1 MKKVA
6 ILFLIYLLLAACS
19 PTPAETPVS
28 LPESEVDPVAELVS
42 TMTLREKICQLFVV
56 YPESITGVSAALQ
69 AGTTT
74 QEALMQ
80 YPVGGF
86 LYDAKN
92 MQSQTQLKQ
101 MLETTQSFSKIPL
114 FLTCDEEGGRVAR
127 LMNTVGTTKLGPML
141 SYEQQGTATAQSN
154 AATIGKDLKSCGFN
168 MDFAPVADVWS
179 NPENKVIGDRA
190 YSRDYQ
196 TAAELVAAAVDG
208 FHDAG
213 IICTLK
219 HFPGHGDTVTDS
231 HYGSSYVE
239 KTPDELQNG
248 ELLPFRAGIEA
259 GADMVMLGH
268 LIVPALDDVPA
279 PFSYRI
285 TTELLRQELGF
296 DGIIIT
302 DSLLM
307 QAITEDY
314 TDEEIAVKAV
324 LAGVDMLLC
333 PRDLDA
339 AIEGLTGAVEDGTI
353 APQRLDES
361 VCRILTLKIKYGLM
375 Q

>member
-1 MKKVA
+1 MKKAAVLF
-6 ILFLIYLLLAACS
+6 ILCLMLTACTPS
-19 PTPAETPVS
+19 PAETPIS
-28 LPESEVDPVAELVS
+28 LPEPEVDPVAERVS
-42 TMTLREKICQLFVV
+42 TMTLREKICQLFII
-56 YPESITGVSAALQ
+56 YPESITGVSAAVQ
-69 AGTTT
+69 AGETT
-74 QEALMQ
+74 QEALAQ

-92 MQSQTQLKQ
+92 MQSQAQLKQ
-101 MLETTQSFSKIPL
+101 MLDTTQTFSKIPL
-114 FLTCDEEGGRVAR
+114 FFTCDEEGGRVAR

-141 SYEQQGTATAQSN
+141 SYEQQGREIAQTN
-154 AATIGKDLKSCGFN
+154 AQTIGTDLRSCGFN

-190 YSRDYQ
+190 YSRDHE
-196 TAAELVAAAVDG
+196 TAAELVSAAVDG
-208 FHDAG
+208 FHAAG

-231 HYGSSYVE
+231 HYDSSYVN
-239 KTPDELQNG
+239 KTLDELRSG

-268 LIVPALDDVPA
+268 LTVPAIDDVPA
-279 PFSYRI
+279 PFSYKI

-296 DGIIIT
+296 DGVVIT

-307 QAITEDY
+307 QAVSDLY
-314 TDEEIAVKAV
+314 TDEEIAVKAI

-339 AIEGLTGAVEDGTI
+339 AIEGLTAAVEDGTI
-353 APQRLDES
+353 SLQRLDES
-361 VCRILTLKIKYGLM
+361 INRILTLKNKYGLL